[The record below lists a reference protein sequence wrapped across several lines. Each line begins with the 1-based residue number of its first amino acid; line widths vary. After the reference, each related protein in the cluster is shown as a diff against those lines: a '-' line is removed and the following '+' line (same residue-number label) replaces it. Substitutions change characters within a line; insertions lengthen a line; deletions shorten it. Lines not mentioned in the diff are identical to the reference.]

1 MGRNILLIYP
11 DPDEEKEC
19 RFGYSLSLLYLASIL
34 RQAGDACQLLDLSYE
49 ACSADSF
56 RDRVLW
62 ADVIIVEF
70 DSFPLKRASN
80 STSGLELVNAING
93 LCQVP
98 VIAFGHECVIRQ
110 KAVPGAVVTYVTEP
124 ESSILATVDAV
135 VRRKQQPPCIAQ
147 SGTLQDMDLLPLP
160 ARDLLPE
167 PVLYG
172 QTRWRMAH
180 LARSALIETSRGCMN
195 TCRFCQ
201 RHGWSSSYR
210 AHSVE
215 YSLLEFEEL
224 AKEQYVNV
232 WITDDNFCFNLPRA
246 KSLLR
251 GLAKKGVTRGMSLA
265 LSSWT
270 RIDFETLELAHSAR
284 VKILSFGI
292 ESADSAIMHFYDKR
306 IDLSHTRELIKAA
319 DALGQ
324 YTVANV
330 IVGAPMESE
339 DTIRSTFDY
348 VLSVPFDEVNVKIL
362 NYMPGAPLY
371 SELPAAMQEGAR
383 DVFACAENGL
393 CRIPRDELKAR
404 CDNFTRFFKAARAP
418 RLSAKLTKC
427 GPPYAVLRMERVM
440 HNGESPLPW
449 ARNAAR
455 GGGD

>member
-1 MGRNILLIYP
+1 MGRNVLLIYP

-34 RQAGDACQLLDLSYE
+34 RQAGHACQLLDFSYE
-49 ACSADSF
+49 ACRADSF
-56 RDRVLW
+56 RERVLL
-62 ADVIIVEF
+62 ADVILIEF
-70 DSFPLKRASN
+70 DSFPLKRATN
-80 STSGLELVNAING
+80 STSGFELVNAIKDISD
-93 LCQVP
+93 VP
-98 VIAFGHECVIRQ
+98 IVAFGHECVIRQ
-110 KAVPGAVVTYVTEP
+110 KAVPGAAFTYFTEP
-124 ESSILATVDAV
+124 ESSILATVETI
-135 VRRKQQPPCIAQ
+135 VRREQPRPSIAQ
-147 SGTLQDMDLLPLP
+147 SGALEDLDRLPLP

-172 QTRWRMAH
+172 QTRRRMPH

-201 RHGWSSSYR
+201 RHGWSSGYR

-232 WITDDNFCFNLPRA
+232 WVTDDNFGFNLPRA
-246 KSLLR
+246 KALLR
-251 GLAKKGVTRGMSLA
+251 GLATKGVTRGMNLA

-284 VKILSFGI
+284 VRIISFGI
-292 ESADSAIMHFYDKR
+292 ESADSEIMQFYDKT
-306 IDLSHTRELIKAA
+306 IDLSRTREMIIAA
-319 DALGQ
+319 DGLGL

-330 IVGAPMESE
+330 IVGAPMETE

-371 SELPAAMQEGAR
+371 SELSAAMQEGGR
-383 DVFACAENGL
+383 DIFACAENGL
-393 CRIPRDELKAR
+393 CRIPRNELKAR
-404 CDNFTRFFKAARAP
+404 CDNFTHFFKAARSP
-418 RLSAKLTKC
+418 RLTLQRYLAVA
-427 GPPYAVLRMERVM
+427 PPRRSVRMHGIIE
-440 HNGESPLPW
+440 
-449 ARNAAR
+449 
-455 GGGD
+455 